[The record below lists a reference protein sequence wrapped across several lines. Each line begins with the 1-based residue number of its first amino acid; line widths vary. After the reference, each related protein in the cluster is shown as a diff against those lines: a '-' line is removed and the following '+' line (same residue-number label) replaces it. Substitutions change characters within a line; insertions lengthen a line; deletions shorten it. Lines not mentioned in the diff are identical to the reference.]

1 MVAPLAFSPEELME
15 ERIKKERGGGPESA
29 KRTIF
34 AEEMLT
40 TEGSTR
46 STTEVNPEVNDTW
59 SLTAALAMDNKIL
72 TPCELRRPV
81 IHNPATPPIPRASS
95 RIIAAIGRR
104 TSIHPLFFVGVVSFI
119 PPPVSAPPAR
129 PRRWAVLGQRPLP
142 CGRLPKRSPQDRFL

>member
-1 MVAPLAFSPEELME
+1 
-15 ERIKKERGGGPESA
+15 
-29 KRTIF
+29 
-34 AEEMLT
+34 MLT

-46 STTEVNPEVNDTW
+46 STTGVNPEVNDTW
-59 SLTAALAMDNKIL
+59 SLTAALAVDNKIL

-142 CGRLPKRSPQDRFL
+142 CGRLPKRSPQDRFLRVRESPRESSRPPAQESGRPQSPPSPRAKRASTP